1 MADNNYTCK
10 QCNVGFI
17 ASRKRSF
24 CTVKCRYRHET
35 LKRNPNA
42 RVRVPVQ
49 ECTCKGC
56 GKVYL
61 PKEANRNKY
70 CSRECAFKSGATS
83 KYVRDGKEYDRPS
96 AYTKIYFKV
105 CQHCSKLFVAKTIK
119 TPTCSDKCKKGLN
132 NSKEY
137 KRNLANKVI
146 TTISCKN
153 CKKLFVAEYSDK
165 KRIFC
170 SSICSISHGRRI
182 GKAKRRAV
190 ERSIEAENID
200 PFKVFDRDK
209 WKCCLCGIK
218 TPKTKRGGYDDA
230 SPELDHIIPLSK
242 GGKHT
247 YSNVQCACR
256 KCNQTKGDKE
266 LGQLLLF
273 G

>member
-1 MADNNYTCK
+1 MADKYYTCK
-10 QCNVGFI
+10 QCNTGFI

-42 RVRVPVQ
+42 GVRGQVQ
-49 ECTCKGC
+49 KCTCNGC

-61 PKEANRNKY
+61 PKVAIRNKY
-70 CSRECAFKSGATS
+70 CSRECAYKDKAGSVHRRNGNIYDALCAYS
-83 KYVRDGKEYDRPS
+83 KV
-96 AYTKIYFKV
+96 YFKL
-105 CQHCSKLFVAKTIK
+105 CQQCSKRFVSKTIK
-119 TPTCSDKCKKGLN
+119 PATCSDECRKGLN
-132 NSKEY
+132 NSKER

-146 TTISCKN
+146 ATTSCKN
-153 CKKLFVAEYSDK
+153 CKKLFVAEYGDK
-165 KRIFC
+165 RKIFC
-170 SSICSISHGRRI
+170 SSVCSISYSRRI

-200 PFKVFDRDK
+200 PFEVFDRDK

-218 TPKTKRGGYDDA
+218 TPRTMRGSYDDTA
-230 SPELDHIIPLSK
+230 PELDHIIPLSK
-242 GGKHT
+242 GGEHK

-256 KCNQTKGDKE
+256 RCNQMKGDKE